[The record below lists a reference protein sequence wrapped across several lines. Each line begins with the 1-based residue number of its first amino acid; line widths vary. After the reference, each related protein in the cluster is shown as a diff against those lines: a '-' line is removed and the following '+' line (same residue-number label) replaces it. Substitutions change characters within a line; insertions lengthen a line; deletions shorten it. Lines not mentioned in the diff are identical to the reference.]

1 MKTSATLVLAA
12 ALLVP
17 LVAQATPQSDM
28 HKFQAYFRK
37 RFPNVP
43 FKDYANGVYAMP
55 AAKNLRAQWKQIME
69 FPSYTFALDRGKRLW
84 NTPFKDGNTYA
95 SCFKNGG
102 VGIATHYPYWDPAT
116 KEVRTLVMDINT
128 CRVRNGAAPYKNVTT
143 GPMADIDA
151 YVKHLSYGKPVE
163 IEINSPGAVKAFY
176 AGEHFFWARRG
187 QLNFSCAT
195 CHVWNAGKR
204 LRGNIIGAALGQGVD
219 FPAYRSAWGTLGTL
233 AKRYQGCNKK
243 VGAAPFK
250 PESVQ
255 YRDLEFYQMYMNT
268 GLPESAPSQRP

>member
-1 MKTSATLVLAA
+1 MKTLSTLMAAVICLPLAA
-12 ALLVP
+12 H
-17 LVAQATPQSDM
+17 ATPKADRQ
-28 HKFQAYFRK
+28 KFQAYFHN
-37 RFPNVP
+37 RFPTVP

-69 FPSYTFALDRGKRLW
+69 FPSYTFALDRGKKLW
-84 NTPFKDGNTYA
+84 NTPFKNGNTYA
-95 SCFKNGG
+95 DCFKNGG
-102 VGIATHYPYWDPAT
+102 VGIATHYPYWDAAT
-116 KEVRTLVMDINT
+116 QEVRTLVMDINT

-151 YVKHLSYGKPVE
+151 YLRHLSYGKPVHVE
-163 IEINSPGAVKAFY
+163 IDSPGAVKAFD
-176 AGEHFFWARRG
+176 AGEKFFWARRG

-195 CHVWNAGKR
+195 CHVWNADKR
-204 LRGNIIGAALGQGVD
+204 LRGNVIGAALGQGVD

-268 GLPESAPSQRP
+268 GLPLDAPSQRP

>member
-1 MKTSATLVLAA
+1 MNRLSTVLAA
-12 ALLVP
+12 AALCLP
-17 LVAQATPQSDM
+17 LVASATPKSDM
-28 HKFQAYFRK
+28 IKFQAYFRN
-37 RFPNVP
+37 RFPTVP
-43 FKDYANGVYAMP
+43 FKDFANGVYAMP
-55 AAKNLRAQWKQIME
+55 AAKGLKAQWKQIME
-69 FPSYTFALDRGKRLW
+69 FPPYTFALDRGKKLW

-95 SCFKNGG
+95 DCFKNGG
-102 VGIATHYPYWDPAT
+102 VGIAAHYPYWDSAT

-151 YVKHLSYGKPVE
+151 YVKHLSYGRPVAVQ
-163 IEINSPGAVKAFY
+163 IDTPGAVKAFD
-176 AGEHFFWARRG
+176 AGKQFFWARRG

-195 CHVWNAGKR
+195 CHVWHAGQR
-204 LRGNIIGAALGQGVD
+204 LRGNIISASLGQGVD

-233 AKRYQGCNKK
+233 SKRYQGCNKK

-268 GLPESAPSQRP
+268 GLPLSAPSQRP